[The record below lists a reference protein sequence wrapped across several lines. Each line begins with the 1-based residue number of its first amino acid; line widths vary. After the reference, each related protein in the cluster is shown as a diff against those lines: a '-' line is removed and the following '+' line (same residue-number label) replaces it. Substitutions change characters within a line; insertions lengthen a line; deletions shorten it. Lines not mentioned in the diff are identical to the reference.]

1 MKKITLII
9 LSTFVSWVM
18 LLNTEIVSF
27 NIYGQEN
34 IDRSIIPLLT
44 PPYQIISEL
53 KSTDMNK
60 FNVSFVN
67 NIP

>member
-9 LSTFVSWVM
+9 LSTFVSGVM
-18 LLNTEIVSF
+18 LLNIEIINF
-27 NIYGQEN
+27 NIYGQGN

-44 PPYQIISEL
+44 PPYQIVSEF
-53 KSTDMNK
+53 KTTDMNK

-67 NIP
+67 NMP